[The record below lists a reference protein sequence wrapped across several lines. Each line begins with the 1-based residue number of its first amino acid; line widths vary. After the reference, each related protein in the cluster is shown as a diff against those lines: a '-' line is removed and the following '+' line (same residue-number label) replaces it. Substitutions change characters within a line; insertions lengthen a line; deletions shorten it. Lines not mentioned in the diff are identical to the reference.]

1 MDNLPN
7 EQWRP
12 ITGYKGKYLISDQG
26 RVKSLKHLKPRILKA
41 FVNNKGYAR
50 VALCKDGKSH
60 HFLVSRL
67 VAQAFCP
74 NPDPEHA
81 NTVDH
86 IDGDTLNNTASNLR
100 WMTLT
105 DNVRAYFQ
113 KGETDDD

>member
-12 ITGYKGKYLISDQG
+12 ITGYKGKYLVSDQG
-26 RVKSLKHLKPRILKA
+26 RIKSLKHLKPRILKA

-50 VALCKDGKSH
+50 VALCKNGKSH

-86 IDGDTLNNTASNLR
+86 IDGDTQNNSARNLR